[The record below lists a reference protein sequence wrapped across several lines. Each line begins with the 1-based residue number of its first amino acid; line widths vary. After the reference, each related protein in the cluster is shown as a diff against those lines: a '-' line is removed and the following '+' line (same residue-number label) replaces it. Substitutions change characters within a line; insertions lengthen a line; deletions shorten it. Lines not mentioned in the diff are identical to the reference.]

1 MKQPYSL
8 VAPSDVAVR
17 FYRLLLRL
25 YPPHFRKEYGGAMI
39 LLFRDCLRDARNE
52 GEQSVLHL
60 WLSTLFDT
68 CVSAPRAHLE
78 EWTAMQ
84 ASYTRSSQ
92 IGAICAFVAVILWAI
107 SFTVGDMFAAFG
119 TLIANLMI
127 ALLVLATFGA
137 VAGLYYRLSATQRS
151 PFTIA
156 GGLSGIV
163 GLLMGLA
170 AVVGFIT
177 DTNPNDEGWAWPVG
191 MVGLGLLTLA
201 FALLGITSS
210 TQPTLGPLR
219 FAPLLLWGF
228 PIAVIMI
235 VFFYS
240 TVGDAGRNVGTIL
253 QLLALAGL
261 LGTGALLW
269 TKSK

>member
-1 MKQPYSL
+1 MKQPYAF
-8 VAPSDVAVR
+8 VPPSDLAVR
-17 FYRLLLRL
+17 SYRLLLL
-25 YPPHFRKEYGGAMI
+25 CYPPQFRKEFGGQMTQ
-39 LLFRDCLRDARNE
+39 LFRDCLRDARNE
-52 GEQSVLHL
+52 GEQVVLQL

-92 IGAICAFVAVILWAI
+92 IGAICAFVAFILWAI
-107 SFTVGDMFAAFG
+107 VFGVGDMFAAFG
-119 TLIANLMI
+119 TIITSLSL

-137 VAGLYYRLSATQRS
+137 VVGLYYRLSATQRS

-156 GGLSGIV
+156 GGVCGIV

-170 AVVGFIT
+170 SVVGFIT
-177 DTNPNDEGWAWPVG
+177 DTNLNDDGWAWPVG
-191 MVGLGLLTLA
+191 MLGLGILTLA

-210 TQPTLGPLR
+210 AQPTLGPLR

-228 PIAVIMI
+228 PIAIIMLL
-235 VFFYS
+235 FFYS
-240 TVGDAGRNVGTIL
+240 TFDAVGRELGMVLHLI
-253 QLLALAGL
+253 ALAGL

>member
-25 YPPHFRKEYGGAMI
+25 YPPHFRKEYGGAMT
-39 LLFRDCLRDARNE
+39 LLFRDCLRDARHE
-52 GEQSVLHL
+52 GEQMVLQL
-60 WLSTLFDT
+60 WLATLFDT

-107 SFTVGDMFAAFG
+107 TFTVGDVFTAFG
-119 TLIANLMI
+119 TIIASLSI
-127 ALLVLATFGA
+127 ALLVVATFGA
-137 VAGLYYRLSATQRS
+137 VAGLYYRLSATHRS

-156 GGLSGIV
+156 GAVCGIV

-170 AVVGFIT
+170 SVVGFMT
-177 DTNPNDEGWAWPVG
+177 DTNLNDDGWAWPVG
-191 MVGLGLLTLA
+191 MLGLGTLTLA
-201 FALLGITSS
+201 FALLGVTSS
-210 TQPTLGPLR
+210 TQATLGPLR

-228 PIAVIMI
+228 PIAVVMLL
-235 VFFYS
+235 FFYS
-240 TVGDAGRNVGTIL
+240 TFGEGGQELVTVL
-253 QLLALAGL
+253 QLIALAGL